1 MRSRRRSEQGKQSLL
16 CLRLVGS
23 CPLQLPRDH
32 GTCPSTTGLDWKVR
46 ASRQPPQPSSHHGNS
61 LTLKLKLAC
70 TKKDQGKER
79 KYNYLQELINPPPCC
94 CCRILLLGCLDAP
107 RHGSSWHLDI
117 PVVSDCTSFSRIR
130 FPSVPFVM
138 NDDQP
143 SPPAHRWH
151 SWR

>member
-1 MRSRRRSEQGKQSLL
+1 MSFHNRAGLEGACMSATDLNPGQVSMHSARW
-16 CLRLVGS
+16 VY
-23 CPLQLPRDH
+23 LPDPGRHRH
-32 GTCPSTTGLDWKVR
+32 GPR
-46 ASRQPPQPSSHHGNS
+46 PPRPPQPSSHHGNS

-130 FPSVPFVM
+130 FPSVPFVI